1 MTIYKIFQQD
11 SVSRSVVRKQYIIK
25 ENFLKKKLNNFNFVF
40 LFYIYFFILYILFY
54 IYFIIGNILRI
65 LRNKKYIV

>member
-40 LFYIYFFILYILFY
+40 LFYVLYHWKYFEDF
-54 IYFIIGNILRI
+54 
-65 LRNKKYIV
+65 KK